1 VTRTVPGRNRHRWLI
16 IAILLATCL
25 RLSTLDR
32 DSLWLDEAISVL
44 TARLP
49 LLAILN
55 NSIQDPHPPL
65 YYVLLH
71 GWRLIVPETDGWLRG
86 LSAFLGVLLIP
97 ALYAL
102 ALAFGRSR
110 REAQVAA
117 LLVALSPFQ
126 IFYSHELRMYT
137 LLMLLVTLTVWAYMR
152 ARPQTGYRWW
162 LLFIV
167 LAAAALYTHL
177 FAAMTLLA
185 IGLYALIHHRER
197 QALWRTIGAGIVI
210 GVLFLPWV
218 PLMLAEQSQDG
229 GSLRPLLQTF
239 AFNPIIPLTAPTF
252 LLFGQ
257 SSTLIYSGLA
267 FFLTLALLVVLVMD
281 GRKEWREGSASGL
294 LLPVLVVVLTLGIP
308 LVVYFIRPFFLPER
322 TMAAAAPFLLLLLA
336 WGTTRRGSP
345 LPYLVG
351 AAAALML
358 VGSFIYLFS
367 LAQKPPYEQVIAYVA
382 SQRQPGDAVLHTSDG
397 SYLPALTYVDWPH
410 HALLAGDPD
419 PRKAEPVYEAFGG
432 QLWQREEIM
441 AERLWLIVALEHSE
455 DWQRAQVAYF
465 ETRFHW
471 VERHN
476 IGGIEIYLYVL
487 NEAP

>member
-1 VTRTVPGRNRHRWLI
+1 MTTEPRNKQPLVLYLI
-16 IAILLATCL
+16 IILGTILRVATIG
-25 RLSTLDR
+25 R
-32 DSLWLDEAISVL
+32 DSLWLDEAISML

-49 LLAILN
+49 LSAILD

-65 YYVLLH
+65 YYLLLH

-86 LSAFLGVLLIP
+86 LSAFWGVLLIP

-102 ALAFGRSR
+102 ALASGRSR

-137 LLMLLVTLTVWAYMR
+137 LLMLLVTLTVWAYVR
-152 ARPQTGYRWW
+152 ARPQTGYGWW
-162 LLFIV
+162 FLFTV

-185 IGLYALIHHRER
+185 IGLYALLYHRER
-197 QALWRTIGAGIVI
+197 QALWLTFGAGIVI
-210 GVLFLPWV
+210 GLLFLPWLQ
-218 PLMLAEQSQDG
+218 LMLVEQSQDG

-239 AFNPIIPLTAPTF
+239 TFNPIIPLTAPTF

-267 FFLTLALLVVLVMD
+267 LFLTLALLVVLVMD
-281 GRKEWREGSASGL
+281 GRKGWREESASGL

-308 LVVYFIRPFFLPER
+308 LVVYFMRPFFLPER
-322 TMAAAAPFLLLLLA
+322 TMAAAAPLLLLLLA
-336 WGTTRRGSP
+336 WGTTRRGGP

-351 AAAALML
+351 GAAALML
-358 VGSFIYLFS
+358 VGTFIYLS
-367 LAQKPPYEQVIAYVA
+367 GEAQKPPCDAVMTYVA

-397 SYLPALTYVDWPH
+397 SYLPALTYVDWSQ

-419 PRKAEPVYEAFGG
+419 PRKAEVVYEIFGG
-432 QLWQREEIM
+432 QLWARDEIR
-441 AERLWLIVALEHSE
+441 ADRLWLIVALEHSE
-455 DWQRAQVAYF
+455 DWQLAQVAYF
-465 ETRFHW
+465 ETQFHR
-471 VERHN
+471 VETHN
-476 IGGIEIYLYVL
+476 IGGIEIYLYERL
-487 NEAP
+487 FAP

>member
-1 VTRTVPGRNRHRWLI
+1 MTHKQNQGRQLGLI
-16 IAILLATCL
+16 FIIWVGAILRALAIG
-25 RLSTLDR
+25 R

-44 TARLP
+44 TAHLP
-49 LLAILN
+49 LSAILN

-65 YYVLLH
+65 YYLLLH
-71 GWRLIVPETDGWLRG
+71 GWQMIVPETDGWLRG
-86 LSAFLGVLLIP
+86 LSALFGVLLIP
-97 ALYAL
+97 ALYVLVL
-102 ALAFGRSR
+102 ALGRSR
-110 REAQVAA
+110 YEAQVAA
-117 LLVALSPFQ
+117 LLVAFAPLQ

-137 LLMLLVTLTVWAYMR
+137 LLMLLVTLTVWAYVR
-152 ARPQTGYRWW
+152 ARPQTGYGWW
-162 LLFIV
+162 FLFTV

-177 FAAMTLLA
+177 FAAMTLMA

-210 GVLFLPWV
+210 GVLFLPWLQ
-218 PLMLAEQSQDG
+218 LMFAEQSQDG

-239 AFNPIIPLTAPTF
+239 TFNPIIPLTTPTF

-267 FFLTLALLVVLVMD
+267 LFLTLALLVVLVMD

-294 LLPVLVVVLTLGIP
+294 LLPVLAVVLTLGIP
-308 LVVYFIRPFFLPER
+308 LVVYFMRPFFLPER

-351 AAAALML
+351 GAAALML
-358 VGSFIYLFS
+358 VGTFIYLS
-367 LAQKPPYEQVIAYVA
+367 GEAKKPPYDQVMTYVT

-397 SYLPALTYVDWPH
+397 SYLPALTYVDWPQ

-419 PRKAEPVYEAFGG
+419 PRKAEVVYEAFGG
-432 QLWQREEIM
+432 QLWARDEIR
-441 AERLWLIVALEHSE
+441 ADRLWLIVALEHSE
-455 DWQRAQVAYF
+455 DWQLAQVAYF
-465 ETRFHW
+465 ETQFHRL
-471 VERHN
+471 ETHN
-476 IGGIEIYLYVL
+476 IGGIEIYRYVR
-487 NEAP
+487 NEVR